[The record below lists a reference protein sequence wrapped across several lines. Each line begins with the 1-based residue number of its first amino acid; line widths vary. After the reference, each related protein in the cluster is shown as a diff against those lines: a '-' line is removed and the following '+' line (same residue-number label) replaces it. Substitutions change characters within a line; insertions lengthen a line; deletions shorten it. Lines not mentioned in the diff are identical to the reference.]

1 MENAARAS
9 GPRPPPSLA
18 SKKKKP
24 PTPPSSSPCPS
35 IDVHDDDDGDSFME
49 MLGSVGLLEPAP
61 EADGNVFGGL
71 GEGPEISFEDL
82 FEFEKMVAQ
91 YDVGG
96 LALPKASSQSTYEN
110 AAADTNSP
118 TVDAPSPPSDHTNT
132 NNAHAGG
139 GDDTHPPLL
148 RFREATMPVP
158 PGYARSHSI
167 HAGAVPHDL
176 TFGCEWDPPAH
187 QEGRDEFSPTTQSS
201 IQAPT
206 APPPPQRSVSCPDDP
221 RFFGQGTPSY
231 PFTHSGPYDVPHHA
245 PQDGYY
251 YGHHARSRSCE
262 HPAAHTAAYGTQGA
276 AVTVHKGYVISSPPN
291 PSQQPGGLSRVTNAL
306 RERMGERRPTAS
318 HARKPPAKAGAGNA
332 SAAASAG
339 ASAGAA
345 CAGGSSK
352 GSASGEKGAASDKGK
367 GTGKDR
373 SKRSSQYRGVT
384 RHRRSGR
391 WEAHIWV
398 RETGK
403 QVYLGGYELEDH
415 AAEAYDVAALKC
427 KGKKVKTNF
436 DIGRYAELIQ
446 YMDTISLEE
455 LVMAVRRQSRGF
467 VRGSSRFRGVHR
479 HPNGRWEARIQ
490 EGTKRIYIG
499 KFNTEVE
506 AAKAYDRAL
515 VKRQGPNAFTN
526 LTSNVKLKGILSKL
540 PEAAKA
546 AAAAPPPPT
555 EAPAAGMPA
564 AGGGGVGSAGVGSG
578 GPVAEGKA
586 TAVGVSDN
594 PLLSHNP
601 AHHDPLLVLGG
612 LRPHTPFTTVLEAHL
627 LLPARGL
634 RVPEGEAPLP
644 SPPRTQRHT
653 HGRKHER
660 AGGPRSDVTQRARC
674 HAAWC
679 VRGCHDALLIR
690 PLLRACACRGCGSL
704 SLSPFLVLLL
714 AHAVCLRK
722 IL

>member
-1 MENAARAS
+1 
-9 GPRPPPSLA
+9 
-18 SKKKKP
+18 
-24 PTPPSSSPCPS
+24 
-35 IDVHDDDDGDSFME
+35 
-49 MLGSVGLLEPAP
+49 
-61 EADGNVFGGL
+61 
-71 GEGPEISFEDL
+71 
-82 FEFEKMVAQ
+82 
-91 YDVGG
+91 
-96 LALPKASSQSTYEN
+96 
-110 AAADTNSP
+110 
-118 TVDAPSPPSDHTNT
+118 
-132 NNAHAGG
+132 
-139 GDDTHPPLL
+139 
-148 RFREATMPVP
+148 MPVP
-158 PGYARSHSI
+158 PGYARSHSF

-176 TFGCEWDPPAH
+176 TFGCEWDPPTH

-455 LVMAVRRQSRGF
+455 LVMAVRRQSQGF
-467 VRGSSRFRGVHR
+467 ARGSSRFRGVTR
-479 HPNGRWEARIQ
+479 HPNGRWEARI
-490 EGTKRIYIG
+490 GMPGSRHIYLG
-499 KFNTEVE
+499 LYNEEAE

-515 VKRQGPNAFTN
+515 VKLRGNAAATN
-526 LTSNVKLKGILSKL
+526 FALSNYNGELKQYHTNQQQEILQRHAAHQKAA
-540 PEAAKA
+540 EAAKA
-546 AAAAPPPPT
+546 AAAAAPPPT
-555 EAPAAGMPA
+555 EAQAAGMPA
-564 AGGGGVGSAGVGSG
+564 AGGGGVGSAGVGSA
-578 GPVAEGKA
+578 GPG
-586 TAVGVSDN
+586 AVGKGAQAVGTADVGAGMK
-594 PLLSHNP
+594 PP
-601 AHHDPLLVLGG
+601 AAQGVVAPSVKVEPPVKIER
-612 LRPHTPFTTVLEAHL
+612 RPSGCEDIILAGHA
-627 LLPARGL
+627 
-634 RVPEGEAPLP
+634 
-644 SPPRTQRHT
+644 T
-653 HGRKHER
+653 HR
-660 AGGPRSDVTQRARC
+660 
-674 HAAWC
+674 
-679 VRGCHDALLIR
+679 I
-690 PLLRACACRGCGSL
+690 
-704 SLSPFLVLLL
+704 
-714 AHAVCLRK
+714 
-722 IL
+722 